1 MFLRIWF
8 GICLVGTLFS
18 LWSGTWV
25 ANLLLSLGGASKM
38 YREDICCIWSGIC
51 LQTLLFFVPWI
62 KIVTIDGKPL
72 PWDKVMAASRSP
84 FLVMNHTSFLDFFVF
99 SSTLPFKMFSNGCRI
114 GISPLFLAIFTTTV
128 SQPPTPR
135 GPRQS
140 GKAAK
145 LFDLPMYGP
154 AVGTRCGS
162 FPVHYSSNSSGNF
175 KTDPEKQKKVMEDI
189 QKHIDASGCIAICP
203 EGQVAETP
211 PNMQP
216 FRRGAF
222 GVPIKYEMP
231 IWGLTMHGCWKGWPK
246 AASIG
251 GDPATITVSL
261 DYLMTPKA
269 DATTTDVAAE
279 CQEKMQ
285 ARMDAIIASLG
296 EKKAE

>member
-99 SSTLPFKMFSNGCRI
+99 SSTLPFKMFSKYHCRTMI
-114 GISPLFLAIFTTTV
+114 
-128 SQPPTPR
+128 
-135 GPRQS
+135 
-140 GKAAK
+140 KAK